1 MISKNVNRATLKKLY
16 REAIVQVFGTGDNKA
31 DQGLLEAVKRDIHL
45 SDKAPGR
52 WNPHSLL
59 EIYCEG
65 GIPNATD
72 IFDPSWYGFTG
83 KASYNADKWAEIDE
97 IVNLMLSVSH
107 PGVKVY
113 HEPYNNAVVN
123 IGSCFN

>member
-1 MISKNVNRATLKKLY
+1 MNRATLKKLY
-16 REAIVQVFGTGDNKA
+16 REAIVQVFGTGDKVQ
-31 DQGLLEAVKRDIHL
+31 DKYLLDAVKRDIHL
-45 SDKAPGR
+45 GDQAPGQ
-52 WNPHSLL
+52 WSPDSVL

-72 IFDPSWYGFTG
+72 IFDPSWHGFPG
-83 KASYNADKWAEIDE
+83 KAVYNADKWAEVDD

-123 IGSCFN
+123 VGYCFN